1 MLQRWAWQRRHGQL
15 LSVEEA
21 HSGCMKRGRSALID
35 GSVGRSAAPR
45 RYQSAFKSGTP
56 ARVHHNPFDDVLE
69 QIDRAAAVLHPDVQA
84 LEPLRHARRQVIV
97 SVPVMMDNGRLRV
110 FEGYRVVYDNSR
122 GPGKGGIRYHP
133 EVNLDDC
140 KALAAWM
147 AWKCAI
153 VDIPFGGAKGG
164 VACDPLKMS
173 DGELERVTRRYIS
186 EIFDLIGPTVD
197 IPAPDVGTSPRVMAW
212 VMDTFS
218 MKKGYVEPGVV
229 TGKPI
234 ALGGSGGRLEAT
246 GRGLLF
252 ITRETLR
259 RVGRDLAEST
269 IAIQGFGNVGSN
281 AAKLLHAAGAK
292 VVAVSDVSG
301 AIYEPHGLDMPRV
314 QAYYRETGQ
323 LRGFPGTQ
331 LLDNSQLLRLP
342 VDVLLPAAM
351 EGQINADNAAEI
363 QARIIVEG
371 ANGPTTPDADEILS
385 RRGVLLVPDILANA
399 GGVVVSYFEW
409 VQDRY
414 GYFWKEAEVNERL
427 EEKMV
432 SAFDAVWGTRER
444 FEVDART
451 AAYILAVERI
461 MEARR
466 LRGLYA

>member
-1 MLQRWAWQRRHGQL
+1 MATTP
-15 LSVEEA
+15 
-21 HSGCMKRGRSALID
+21 GR
-35 GSVGRSAAPR
+35 VR
-45 RYQSAFKSGTP
+45 SAFKSGTP
-56 ARVHHNPFDDVLE
+56 ARVHRNPFDDVLE
-69 QIDRAAAVLHPDVQA
+69 QIDRAAEVLHPDADA
-84 LEPLRHARRQVIV
+84 LEPLRHPRRQVIV
-97 SVPVMMDNGRLRV
+97 SIPVMMDDGRLRV

-133 EVNLDDC
+133 DVNLDEM

-234 ALGGSGGRLEAT
+234 PLGGSGGRLEAT

-252 ITRETLR
+252 VTRETLR
-259 RVGRDLAEST
+259 RIGHVLSDST
-269 IAIQGFGNVGSN
+269 VAIQGFGNVGSN
-281 AAKLLHAAGAK
+281 AAKLLHAAGAR

-301 AIYEPHGLDMPRV
+301 AIYDPHGLDMPRV
-314 QAYYRETGQ
+314 LAYYRETRQ
-323 LRGFPGTQ
+323 LRGFPGTE
-331 LLDNSQLLRLP
+331 LLDNQQLLRLP

-351 EGQINADNAAEI
+351 EGQINADNASELR
-363 QARIIVEG
+363 ARIVVEG
-371 ANGPTTPDADEILS
+371 ANGPTTPEADQILS
-385 RRGVLLVPDILANA
+385 KRGVLVVPDILANA

-414 GYFWKEAEVNERL
+414 GYFWKEPEVNERL

-432 SAFDAVWGTRER
+432 AAFDAVWTTKEK

-451 AAYILAVERI
+451 AAYILAVDRI
-461 MEARR
+461 IEARS

>member
-1 MLQRWAWQRRHGQL
+1 
-15 LSVEEA
+15 V
-21 HSGCMKRGRSALID
+21 
-35 GSVGRSAAPR
+35 
-45 RYQSAFKSGTP
+45 QSAFKSGTP

-69 QIDRAAAVLHPDVQA
+69 QIDRAAAVLHPDPDA
-84 LEPLRHARRQVIV
+84 LEPLRHPRRQVIV
-97 SVPVMMDNGRLRV
+97 SVPVKMDDCRLQV
-110 FEGYRVVYDNSR
+110 FEGYRVMYDNSR

-133 EVNLDDC
+133 DVNLDEC

-147 AWKCAI
+147 AWKCAV

-164 VACDPLKMS
+164 VACDPLKLS
-173 DGELERVTRRYIS
+173 DGELERITRRYIS
-186 EIFDLIGPTVD
+186 EIFDLIGPTID

-252 ITRETLR
+252 VTRETLR
-259 RVGRDLAEST
+259 RVGRDLADST
-269 IAIQGFGNVGSN
+269 VAIQGFGNVGSN
-281 AAKLLHAAGAK
+281 AARLLHAAGARI
-292 VVAVSDVSG
+292 VAVSDVSG
-301 AIYEPHGLDMPRV
+301 AIYNASGLDMPRV
-314 QAYYRETGQ
+314 AAYYRETGQ

-331 LLDNSQLLRLP
+331 LIDNQALLRLP

-351 EGQINADNAAEI
+351 EGQINVDNAPEI

-385 RRGVLLVPDILANA
+385 RRGVQVVPDILANA

-432 SAFDAVWGTRER
+432 GAFDAVWATKEK
-444 FEVDART
+444 FEVDGRT
-451 AAYILAVERI
+451 AAYILAVDRI
-461 MEARR
+461 IEARS

>member
-1 MLQRWAWQRRHGQL
+1 MATTTASRRH
-15 LSVEEA
+15 
-21 HSGCMKRGRSALID
+21 
-35 GSVGRSAAPR
+35 
-45 RYQSAFKSGTP
+45 QSAFKSGTP
-56 ARVHHNPFDDVLE
+56 ARVHRNPFDDVLE
-69 QIDRAAAVLHPDVQA
+69 QIDRAAAVLHPDVDA

-97 SVPVMMDNGRLRV
+97 SVPVKMDDGHLRV

-133 EVNLDDC
+133 DVTLDDC

-153 VDIPFGGAKGG
+153 ADVPFGGAKGG
-164 VACDPLKMS
+164 VACDPLKLS
-173 DGELERVTRRYIS
+173 DGELERITRRYIS

-234 ALGGSGGRLEAT
+234 SLGGSGGRLEAT
-246 GRGLLF
+246 GRGLQF
-252 ITRETLR
+252 ITRETLKRLDR
-259 RVGRDLAEST
+259 RLEDST
-269 IAIQGFGNVGSN
+269 VAIQGFGNVGSN
-281 AAKLLHAAGAK
+281 AAKLLHAAGAR
-292 VVAVSDVSG
+292 VVAISDVSG
-301 AIYEPHGLDMPRV
+301 AIYDPRGLDISRV
-314 QAYYRETGQ
+314 HAYYRETGR

-331 LLDNSQLLRLP
+331 LLDNEALLRLE

-351 EGQINADNAAEI
+351 EGQITAENASEI
-363 QARIIVEG
+363 RARVIVEG
-371 ANGPTTPDADEILS
+371 ANGPTTPDADEILA
-385 RRGVLLVPDILANA
+385 RRGVLVIPDILANA

-414 GYFWKEAEVNERL
+414 GYFWREAEVNERL

-432 SAFDAVWGTRER
+432 SAFDAVWNTRER

-451 AAYILAVERI
+451 AAYILAVDRI
-461 MEARR
+461 MEARQ

>member
-1 MLQRWAWQRRHGQL
+1 MPDATPVDTGTALR
-15 LSVEEA
+15 
-21 HSGCMKRGRSALID
+21 RGR
-35 GSVGRSAAPR
+35 
-45 RYQSAFKSGTP
+45 SAFKSGTP

-69 QIDRAAAVLHPDVQA
+69 QLDHAARVLHPDPAA
-84 LEPLRHARRQVIV
+84 LAPLRTARRQVIV
-97 SVPVMMDNGRLRV
+97 SIPVLMDDGNLRV
-110 FEGYRVVYDNSR
+110 FEGYRVLYDNSR

-133 EVNLDDC
+133 DVNLDEC

-147 AWKCAI
+147 AWKCAV
-153 VDIPFGGAKGG
+153 VDVPFGGAKGG
-164 VACDPLKMS
+164 VACDPLVLS
-173 DGELERVTRRYIS
+173 DGELERITRRYIS

-246 GRGLLF
+246 GRGLL
-252 ITRETLR
+252 ITTRETLKR
-259 RVGRDLAEST
+259 LGRDLADST
-269 IAIQGFGNVGSN
+269 VAVQGFGNVGSN
-281 AAKLLHAAGAK
+281 VARLLHAAGAR

-301 AIYEPHGLDMPRV
+301 AIYNPQGLDLPRV
-314 QAYYRETGQ
+314 TAYYNETGQ

-331 LLDNSQLLRLP
+331 VLQNQELLRLG
-342 VDVLLPAAM
+342 VDVLLPAAL
-351 EGQINADNAAEI
+351 EGQITGDNASEI
-363 QARIIVEG
+363 RARIIVEG
-371 ANGPTTPDADEILS
+371 ANGPTTAEADAILA
-385 RRGVLLVPDILANA
+385 RRGVLVVPDILANA

-414 GYFWKEAEVNERL
+414 GYFWREAEVNERL

-432 SAFDAVWGTRER
+432 AAFDAVWRSKER

-461 MEARR
+461 IEARS